1 MTTDRTPTAASP
13 ASSSSA
19 QGTSTAAPGRA
30 ARATRATRIVTAPT
44 RESAPTTTA
53 APITKPAATLGTQA
67 AVPAAQQTNS
77 AATLDRIRAR
87 LADELGADRVARY
100 FDGSAN
106 ITLTGS
112 RLDVA
117 VPTHFIADML
127 SRKFGDS
134 LRRAVSAE
142 TTGRVELRFR
152 VDSTR
157 SPAAPAA
164 SQPESAAPATAKKK
178 PRDAARRFRFNDF
191 VVGEA
196 NKLAYS
202 AARALATETDN
213 AALSPLFIH
222 ASWGLGKTHLLQAIA
237 AEARRPGVK
246 VRYTTAE
253 AFTNGFVA
261 ALRNNTLDA
270 FRATYRALD
279 VLCIDDVHFIAGK
292 KQTQSELLHTIDSIG
307 MAGARIAL
315 ASDGHPRDIQNL
327 AEALSSRFLAGMV
340 VRIDPPDEP
349 LRVQLVRSIAARQS
363 MHLDQDAAVVIAERV
378 ARFPAGRSGATG
390 GSVRDI
396 EGMLAQVRA
405 VAQLLPDLAH
415 ADGHIGADLV
425 RRALG
430 LAEAPS
436 TRVPRRPIAVE
447 TIAAEVCQY
456 LRVDMAELLGKGRH
470 KRVVLARAMS
480 TYLARTMTT
489 RSYPEIARALGR
501 PNHSTVITAYNR
513 TMKQLDENHR
523 IDIDSEFDGLTLAEL
538 AERLRAAVQRAH
550 TG

>member
-1 MTTDRTPTAASP
+1 MPS
-13 ASSSSA
+13 
-19 QGTSTAAPGRA
+19 AAP
-30 ARATRATRIVTAPT
+30 TAPT
-44 RESAPTTTA
+44 APATDAATADTA
-53 APITKPAATLGTQA
+53 AC
-67 AVPAAQQTNS
+67 
-77 AATLDRIRAR
+77 LDRIRAR

-142 TTGRVELRFR
+142 TTGQVDLRFR

-157 SPAAPAA
+157 TPPATSSGQPEAATQAPAK
-164 SQPESAAPATAKKK
+164 PKK
-178 PRDAARRFRFNDF
+178 PRDASRRFRFNDF

-202 AARALATETDN
+202 AARALATDTDT
-213 AALSPLFIH
+213 AALSPLFVH

-253 AFTNGFVA
+253 SFTNGFVA

-279 VLCIDDVHFIAGK
+279 VLCIDDIHFIAGK

-349 LRVQLVRSIAARQS
+349 LRVQLVLSIAARQA
-363 MHLDQDAAVVIAERV
+363 MHLDQDA
-378 ARFPAGRSGATG
+378 
-390 GSVRDI
+390 
-396 EGMLAQVRA
+396 
-405 VAQLLPDLAH
+405 
-415 ADGHIGADLV
+415 
-425 RRALG
+425 
-430 LAEAPS
+430 
-436 TRVPRRPIAVE
+436 
-447 TIAAEVCQY
+447 
-456 LRVDMAELLGKGRH
+456 
-470 KRVVLARAMS
+470 
-480 TYLARTMTT
+480 
-489 RSYPEIARALGR
+489 
-501 PNHSTVITAYNR
+501 
-513 TMKQLDENHR
+513 
-523 IDIDSEFDGLTLAEL
+523 
-538 AERLRAAVQRAH
+538 
-550 TG
+550 